1 MDANSEWRVRFDAEV
16 TFGNGGGLQVQGFRL
31 DLPTALIADA
41 GADASDPTSKDVADE
56 FVAELLIRHLGL
68 LMVEDVRISAKEVLR
83 EPHRGSRGIGGA
95 DKPSERRLV
104 ELSHVIRDG
113 MITYPGL
120 PGPEITDHLSRAASR
135 KVYAAGT
142 EFQIGRISMVANTS
156 TYLDTPAHRYDGGT
170 DLAGMEVARLA
181 DLDGLVVRVTGA
193 GRREIDRA
201 LLAPYDVAGRAVL
214 IHTGWDRHWGTD
226 AYGSGHPF
234 VTADA
239 AAWLVEQGAAL
250 VGIDSVNIDE
260 TSGGERPAHSA
271 LLAAGIPIV
280 EHLTGLDQLP
290 PDGFRFHAAPPRVA
304 GMGTFPV
311 RAYAIVG

>member
-1 MDANSEWRVRFDAEV
+1 MNANSEWRVRFDAEV
-16 TFGNGGGLQVQGFRL
+16 TFGNGGGLQVQDFRL
-31 DLPTALIADA
+31 DLPAALIAGA
-41 GADASDPTSKDVADE
+41 GSEANGAEPELADE

-68 LMVEDVRISAKEVLR
+68 LMVEDVRISAKELLR
-83 EPHRGSRGIGGA
+83 EPHRGSRGIGAG
-95 DKPSERRLV
+95 KPSERRLV

-120 PGPEITDHLSRAASR
+120 PGPEISDHLSRAASR
-135 KVYAAGT
+135 EVYAAGT

-170 DLAGMEVARLA
+170 DLAGMDVARLA
-181 DLDGLVVRVTGA
+181 DLDGLLVRVTGA

-214 IHTGWDRHWGTD
+214 IHTGWDRHWGTE

-239 AAWLVEQGAAL
+239 AAWLVEQGAVL

-280 EHLTGLDQLP
+280 EHLTGLDQVP
-290 PDGFRFHAAPPRVA
+290 PEGFRFHAAPPRVA

-311 RAYAIVG
+311 RAYAILG